1 MRLPDDMR
9 WRRSLRACS
18 GIQTPKVVVLLL
30 AVLAAVGCGDGAP
43 PQHEQ
48 SMIVLGI
55 DGMDYGLTRQLMDEG
70 RLPNLRRLADS
81 GGFQPLETSVPPQ
94 SPVAWSDFMTGLDAG
109 GHGIFD
115 FLHRDPET
123 LIPYASDS
131 APVEGGRTLTFGKY
145 AIPISGGGMESLR
158 GGTPFWD
165 VLEAN
170 DVPTTIMRMPA
181 NFPPSGTASRELSG
195 MGTPDIR
202 GTTGEYSFYTTQP
215 ERITDAGALVMRIA
229 VQDGVVEAELT
240 GPPSPVFVE
249 PEDLKAPFSVYVDP
263 ENPVAKIVVGSFE
276 VILEVGEWSDW
287 IEVQFDVIPYVQ
299 SIGAMARFHLM
310 SVRPEFELYV
320 SPLNLDPAAP
330 AMPVTTPAGYAT
342 ELAAATGRFYTQG
355 MPEDQ
360 IALTDGVFDNAAF
373 MAQAAIAHR
382 EIREQ
387 FDYVL
392 DNFEG
397 GLLFY
402 YFGNLDQVSHMMWR
416 TMDPEHPAHDPVA
429 DVPFA
434 DAIIDRYLEVD
445 ELVGAT
451 LERMPP
457 DTTLVVMSDHGF
469 TSWRRQMN
477 LNTWLLQEGYIR
489 LNDRRRVVGI
499 PLFGN
504 VNWSRTQA
512 YAIGLNGLY
521 INLRGRERFG
531 TVVPSDRDNL
541 LEELR
546 DRLLAYRDPDTG
558 EPAITKV
565 YIREQEYAD
574 GGYLDIGP
582 DIQVGF
588 AKGTA
593 LAHESALGE
602 FSEEVIWD
610 NTDAWSGDHLM
621 DHEAVPG
628 VLLTN
633 RPLSREVTALNN
645 LAAALL
651 AEFGI
656 ENFPP
661 PPTNEE
667 R

>member
-1 MRLPDDMR
+1 MV
-9 WRRSLRACS
+9 A
-18 GIQTPKVVVLLL
+18 LLL
-30 AVLAAVGCGDGAP
+30 AVLPAIGCGAGAP
-43 PQHEQ
+43 PAHEQ

-55 DGMDYGLTRQLMDEG
+55 DGMDYGLTRQLIDEG
-70 RLPNLRRLADS
+70 RLPNLQRLADS

-94 SPVAWSDFMTGLDAG
+94 SPVAWSDFITGLDAG

-123 LIPYASDS
+123 LIPYESTSRLA
-131 APVEGGRTLTFGKY
+131 EGGRTLTFGKY

-158 GGTPFWD
+158 KGTPFWE

-170 DVPTTIMRMPA
+170 GVPTTIMRMPA

-195 MGTPDIR
+195 MGTPDIQ
-202 GTTGEYSFYTTQP
+202 GTLGEYSFFTTQP
-215 ERITDAGALVMRIA
+215 ERIAADAQEQIQLQRVA
-229 VQDGVVEAELT
+229 VQDGVVESELIGPANPVLVEAENLT
-240 GPPSPVFVE
+240 
-249 PEDLKAPFSVYVDP
+249 APFTVYVDP
-263 ENPVAKIVVGSFE
+263 DNPVALIVVGSSE

-287 IEVQFDVIPYVQ
+287 IDVQFEVIPYVQ

-320 SPLNLDPAAP
+320 SPLNLDPLAP
-330 AMPVTTPAGYAT
+330 AMPVTAPASYAT
-342 ELAAATGRFYTQG
+342 ELAEATGRFYTQG
-355 MPEDQ
+355 MPEDTN
-360 IALTDGVFDNAAF
+360 ALADGVFDNAAF

-397 GLLFY
+397 GFLFY

-416 TMDPEHPAHDPVA
+416 TMDAEHPAHDPVA
-429 DVPFA
+429 DAPFA

-451 LERMPP
+451 LERISA
-457 DTTLVVMSDHGF
+457 DTTLVIMSDHGF

-477 LNTWLLQEGYIR
+477 LNTWLLEEGYIR
-489 LNDRRRVVGI
+489 LNNRRRVVGI

-546 DRLLAYRDPDTG
+546 DKLLAYRDPDSG

-565 YIREQEYAD
+565 YISELEYTD

-582 DIQVGF
+582 DMQVGF

-593 LAHESALGE
+593 LARESALGE
-602 FSEEVIWD
+602 FSEEIIWD

-633 RPLSREVTALNN
+633 RPLGRAVTALNN

-651 AEFGI
+651 AEFGT

-661 PPTNEE
+661 PATNEE
-667 R
+667 Q